1 MIDGWSLIDD
11 SKNFLF
17 DNSEW
22 GWVKA
27 REHKDEQGRYFM
39 AYKHDYKAAL
49 KDFTVF
55 ASKVPLLPR
64 HAFGY

>member
-1 MIDGWSLIDD
+1 MIDD